1 MWIQCIYLDEYVYGW
16 MNSIRWMFFTHGWM
30 FLNGLDEI
38 LNLWNNWVVTSPTS
52 ISILF
57 KGET

>member
-1 MWIQCIYLDEYVYGW
+1 MWIQCIYLDRHVYGW
-16 MNSIRWMFFTHGWM
+16 MNLIKWMFFTLGWM
-30 FLNGLDEI
+30 FLNGLDEV
-38 LNLWNNWVVTSPTS
+38 LNLWNNWVVTCPTS